1 MNFDH
6 LSSIA
11 EDQDK
16 GRWLTMIE
24 PYEGKAVGVRL
35 LVAGPDS
42 NVQARA
48 RLKLADELADKAD
61 DEGRVSAENRET
73 ARIRNLARCVIGWR
87 WKDAD
92 AMAREM
98 MDEAFRAVRATRPT
112 WNEGQPEWTIP
123 ANTLIERTRCVR
135 CGKPLPEG
143 HHKFCSDL
151 CASAHGKRLAA
162 IREAD
167 EARAVLMAIRW
178 T

>member
-1 MNFDH
+1 MARH
-6 LSSIA
+6 ALLAA
-11 EDQDK
+11 E
-16 GRWLTMIE
+16 
-24 PYEGKAVGVRL
+24 A
-35 LVAGPDS
+35 
-42 NVQARA
+42 QARKRA
-48 RLKLADELADKAD
+48 RNERDARRGRLGPGRFDALVRELAGVIRLAFEAGATGSLFGL
-61 DEGRVSAENRET
+61 EGPLRHA
-73 ARIRNLARCVIGWR
+73 IRSDLCLQGWR

-98 MDEAFRAVRATRPT
+98 MELAFRAVRATRPT

-151 CASAHGKRLAA
+151 CASAHGKRLAS

-167 EARAVLMAIRW
+167 EARAVLMAIRSSI
-178 T
+178 

>member
-1 MNFDH
+1 MARH
-6 LSSIA
+6 ALLAA
-11 EDQDK
+11 E
-16 GRWLTMIE
+16 
-24 PYEGKAVGVRL
+24 A
-35 LVAGPDS
+35 
-42 NVQARA
+42 QARKRA
-48 RLKLADELADKAD
+48 RNERDARRGRLGPGRFDALVRELAGVIRLAFEAGATGSLFGL
-61 DEGRVSAENRET
+61 EGPLRHA
-73 ARIRNLARCVIGWR
+73 IRSDLCLQGWR

-98 MDEAFRAVRATRPT
+98 MGEAFRAVRATRPT

-151 CASAHGKRLAA
+151 CASAHGKRLAS

-167 EARAVLMAIRW
+167 EARAVLMAIRSSI
-178 T
+178 

>member
-1 MNFDH
+1 MMARH
-6 LSSIA
+6 ALLAA
-11 EDQDK
+11 E
-16 GRWLTMIE
+16 
-24 PYEGKAVGVRL
+24 A
-35 LVAGPDS
+35 
-42 NVQARA
+42 QARKRA
-48 RLKLADELADKAD
+48 RNERDARRGRLGPGRFDALVRELAGVIRLAFEAGATGSLFGL
-61 DEGRVSAENRET
+61 EGPLRHA
-73 ARIRNLARCVIGWR
+73 IRSDLCLQGWR